1 MSGSQTLGLGES
13 EAFSFSLG
21 LGDYSV
27 SVSVYNASGELISET
42 VEYSLSVIPPIPNFT
57 LTDSYGD
64 NHDLYEYLTKGDA
77 VLIDFFASW
86 CGPCEASTPEV
97 NSVWEDFGEGE
108 TGFQVMGM
116 SVEPTDNNS
125 VVNNLGWGGYY
136 PKFAYDIINDEM
148 FYHYAGMVLE
158 PEEEFR
164 FLL

>member
-1 MSGSQTLGLGES
+1 M
-13 EAFSFSLG
+13 
-21 LGDYSV
+21 
-27 SVSVYNASGELISET
+27 YNASGELISET
-42 VEYSLSVIPPIPNFT
+42 VEYSLSVVPPIPNFT

-86 CGPCEASTPEV
+86 CGPCEASTLKLILL
-97 NSVWEDFGEGE
+97 EDFGEVDWIPSYGL
-108 TGFQVMGM
+108 

-148 FYHYAGMVLE
+148 FYHYAGMVGAGGGI
-158 PEEEFR
+158 R